1 MLRFRPLF
9 TCESSW
15 DKVQSTVRRT
25 IGTPRVKART
35 TPQAGRTVLQLFAL
49 GDSVGVPMGCGA
61 VHGAGG
67 CDARGALRCVAC
79 WARSRWA
86 GHAPGRSSGAEA
98 TGAPPPRHG
107 FLVGEQKVVQAS
119 RDRHTVIF
127 SHKRR
132 SFPAQMP
139 KSQDWVRVKAPPR
152 RGARKSVEV
161 ASTLAA
167 WAGSVPY
174 PPSTVETLQM
184 CSAAWLRPVGACT
197 AREERS
203 AGSRCGEA
211 PCVLRAPGMLLDWA
225 RVGAEQI
232 TGCHGAC
239 VERSGCFCMGVA
251 CCTLPWMVQMWSR
264 IGHLQHCS
272 RASAS
277 CTTEPCRRD
286 GWLRLGGEW

>member
-1 MLRFRPLF
+1 MI
-9 TCESSW
+9 
-15 DKVQSTVRRT
+15 Q
-25 IGTPRVKART
+25 G
-35 TPQAGRTVLQLFAL
+35 VL
-49 GDSVGVPMGCGA
+49 
-61 VHGAGG
+61 
-67 CDARGALRCVAC
+67 
-79 WARSRWA
+79 
-86 GHAPGRSSGAEA
+86 
-98 TGAPPPRHG
+98 
-107 FLVGEQKVVQAS
+107 

>member
-1 MLRFRPLF
+1 MICNARADCGSPYKSRLSHASFTPVARP
-9 TCESSW
+9 
-15 DKVQSTVRRT
+15 
-25 IGTPRVKART
+25 RT
-35 TPQAGRTVLQLFAL
+35 TPHTTPPQARDCLDERGEGALTGSAHRNFFPQKTLFSGADAKKSGL
-49 GDSVGVPMGCGA
+49 GPRQGPPPARCQKVGGSGLDARCVGWVGAVSA
-61 VHGAGG
+61 VHGG
-67 CDARGALRCVAC
+67 DVADVLSC
-79 WARSRWA
+79 
-86 GHAPGRSSGAEA
+86 
-98 TGAPPPRHG
+98 T
-107 FLVGEQKVVQAS
+107 
-119 RDRHTVIF
+119 
-127 SHKRR
+127 
-132 SFPAQMP
+132 
-139 KSQDWVRVKAPPR
+139 
-152 RGARKSVEV
+152 
-161 ASTLAA
+161 
-167 WAGSVPY
+167 
-174 PPSTVETLQM
+174 
-184 CSAAWLRPVGACT
+184 WLRPVGACT

-251 CCTLPWMVQMWSR
+251 CCTLPWMVQMWRR

>member
-1 MLRFRPLF
+1 MSAP
-9 TCESSW
+9 T
-15 DKVQSTVRRT
+15 RRQT
-25 IGTPRVKART
+25 LSPHSRRQEADGIG
-35 TPQAGRTVLQLFAL
+35 
-49 GDSVGVPMGCGA
+49 
-61 VHGAGG
+61 
-67 CDARGALRCVAC
+67 
-79 WARSRWA
+79 
-86 GHAPGRSSGAEA
+86 
-98 TGAPPPRHG
+98 
-107 FLVGEQKVVQAS
+107 
-119 RDRHTVIF
+119 TVIF

>member
-1 MLRFRPLF
+1 
-9 TCESSW
+9 
-15 DKVQSTVRRT
+15 
-25 IGTPRVKART
+25 
-35 TPQAGRTVLQLFAL
+35 
-49 GDSVGVPMGCGA
+49 
-61 VHGAGG
+61 
-67 CDARGALRCVAC
+67 
-79 WARSRWA
+79 
-86 GHAPGRSSGAEA
+86 
-98 TGAPPPRHG
+98 
-107 FLVGEQKVVQAS
+107 
-119 RDRHTVIF
+119 
-127 SHKRR
+127 
-132 SFPAQMP
+132 MP

-251 CCTLPWMVQMWSR
+251 CCTLPYRWSR
-264 IGHLQHCS
+264 CGDGSATSSIAAVLLPHVRLSHVAVMAGCDWVGSGSETVGDGGHLQPPSCHCGPLERAPEGGQALFGVPIILCRLFSGKLSLLFIEIHCVKILRFVS
-272 RASAS
+272 RW
-277 CTTEPCRRD
+277 TEKRVFCGKTFDYGVPIP
-286 GWLRLGGEW
+286 